1 MLKKTHKKQETKA
14 KYQQSIQIFRYQVC
28 CLFLF
33 TIIVVVYIS
42 DESEDYKQWITDL
55 YLEGDF

>member
-1 MLKKTHKKQETKA
+1 MLKKTKKQETKA
-14 KYQQSIQIFRYQVC
+14 KYQQSIHIFRYQVC

-42 DESEDYKQWITDL
+42 DESEDYEQWMTDL
-55 YLEGDF
+55 YLEGNF